1 MGGVETTLRVIGFG
15 NYLVRMGRDGAL
27 SVPHKICW
35 NEALD
40 IHVIKKKIMNY
51 TELVSIV

>member
-1 MGGVETTLRVIGFG
+1 MGGVGTTLRVIGFD

-35 NEALD
+35 NEALGYPCY
-40 IHVIKKKIMNY
+40 KKKIMNY